1 MSNPT
6 IGNDSQFNS
15 PFNILPDTIYL
26 NQTVKPSN
34 QFISPF
40 DILPN
45 ASLTEFNPTIAVTK
59 IQFKN
64 PYDILP
70 NTFLGRQNPTTQ
82 EQQQFTTPLQLGNYQ
97 TFDIL
102 PNTIGNKNP
111 TIGRLTRHPG
121 RPGPLQMGSFTTYDI
136 VDFPDPAMPLLTPY
150 TKPVPIYIPG
160 EALPT
165 QYFTNWYYNGFR
177 NVQYRFNAKAQTLS
191 TNIANIGSA
200 AGGSYA
206 GISSLAGLTAG
217 LSFTP
222 NLISTLGGNQFN
234 TPFAALAKSQLKNST
249 GAFAREIY
257 GLLDFRSRIK
267 SKLVNRND
275 GRYASTLSVQAKK
288 YMEAAQS
295 KEGAY
300 SRFYLSAPGKNGYG
314 WGEHDAPGSDRS
326 DFTVR
331 SEVSTKWDIANISW
345 NPIERQNDAN
355 KKPLPI
361 VPFRGDKVNVID
373 FKRSQT
379 LADTYRWK
387 PDRTGAL
394 GTDAE
399 YTEKY
404 DPTQDFI
411 KFYFTGP
418 KLQNGAPDTTTDDI
432 MVFRAIIN
440 NLDDSFN
447 ANWTPVNLIGRADPN
462 YHYTGYSRDLSLGFD
477 IYATSRDELKFIWR
491 KLNALAGYTAPEYSS
506 EDIALRAPWMRIT
519 IGDLFVQQPA
529 VLNSLNYTYDTDA
542 SWEINI
548 EDDPTNMQVPFK
560 IGVTCQFNLIT
571 DYLPQKDGRFFTLA
585 KSFNDDSRPIE
596 GDDNWLSDFLG
607 NTPEKPNEPL
617 AEPTPPEPDLPP
629 KKPESKILGQAPP
642 YGVPNASN

>member
-6 IGNDSQFNS
+6 TGNDSQFNS

-26 NQTVKPSN
+26 NQTGKPSN
-34 QFISPF
+34 QFTAPFNILPDLFGTKNPTIGLINPTQNF

-45 ASLTEFNPTIAVTK
+45 TSLGRLNPTS
-59 IQFKN
+59 
-64 PYDILP
+64 
-70 NTFLGRQNPTTQ
+70 
-82 EQQQFTTPLQLGNYQ
+82 QQQYQFNTPLQMGNYQ

-102 PNTIGNKNP
+102 PNPIGTRNP
-111 TIGRLTRHPG
+111 TIGNTSIRNPG
-121 RPGPLQMGSFTTYDI
+121 TPGPLQMGSFTTYDI
-136 VDFPDPAMPLLTPY
+136 VDFPDPSIPLLTPY
-150 TKPVPIYIPG
+150 TKPAPIYIPG

-165 QYFTNWYYNGFR
+165 QYFTNWYYNRFR
-177 NVQYRFNAKAQTLS
+177 NVQYRFNAKSQTLQ
-191 TNIANIGSA
+191 TNIVNIGNA
-200 AGGSYA
+200 LGGSFA
-206 GISSLAGLTAG
+206 GASTLLGLTAG

-222 NLISTLGGNQFN
+222 NLISTIGGNQFN
-234 TPFAALAKSQLKNST
+234 TPYATLTQNQLKNST
-249 GAFAREIY
+249 GALRSEVTR
-257 GLLDFRSRIK
+257 LLDFRSRIK
-267 SKLVNRND
+267 SKRVNRND
-275 GRYASTLSVQAKK
+275 GRYAAGVGSVTAGE
-288 YMEAAQS
+288 YMDAAQS

-300 SRFYLSAPGKNGYG
+300 STFYLSAPGKYGSG
-314 WGEHDAPGSDRS
+314 WGEHDAPGADRS

-331 SEVSTKWDIANISW
+331 TEVATKWDIVNINW
-345 NPIERQNDAN
+345 NPIERPTDSEDN
-355 KKPLPI
+355 PLPI

-379 LADTYRWK
+379 LSDTYRWK
-387 PDRTGAL
+387 PDRPGAQ
-394 GTDAE
+394 GTEAE

-432 MVFRAIIN
+432 MVFRAMIN

-491 KLNALAGYTAPEYSS
+491 KLNALAGYTAPQYSS

-519 IGDLFVQQPA
+519 IGDIFVQQPV

-560 IGVTCQFNLIT
+560 IGVTCQFNMIT

-585 KSFNDDSRPIE
+585 KRFAGDSRPIE

-607 NTPEKPNEPL
+607 NTPEKPNEPIP
-617 AEPTPPEPDLPP
+617 EPTAD
-629 KKPESKILGQAPP
+629 
-642 YGVPNASN
+642 VVASPISEQIGGGSSDTPIAQD